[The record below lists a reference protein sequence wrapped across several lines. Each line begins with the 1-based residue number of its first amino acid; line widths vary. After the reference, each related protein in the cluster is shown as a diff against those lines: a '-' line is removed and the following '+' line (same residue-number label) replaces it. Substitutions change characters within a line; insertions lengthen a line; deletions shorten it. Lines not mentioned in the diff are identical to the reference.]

1 MACGNL
7 GVANDFNVF
16 VFGNH
21 TQSFVDSGGR
31 VAVGGNATYNSYGI
45 GVALTSSQ
53 TRADLIV
60 GGNMNITGGTNF
72 NGNSVISPTG
82 TIIKYTMTNNNG
94 VSGQPFRGAPVDF
107 AAAEQYLTCASSS
120 WGTLSPN
127 GTAFVNFGQIVL
139 QGNSPTLNIFTI
151 NGNNVAGSGVSLSSA
166 NGINIIAP
174 PGSTILVNITGT
186 SVGFGSYAIFR
197 NGGQST
203 AADGAFIMWN
213 FFQATNAFNLNLSI
227 KGSVLA
233 PFAAWSA
240 SGFGN
245 IDGTIVADS
254 LTNTTGSIEEHH
266 VPFTGCLPEVF
277 CTPRLSLTKTVN
289 GGSSVT
295 GPPGTPLIYVIT
307 VINTGAGKLSNIMV
321 TDPLLNFQ
329 QTIPELPA
337 GQSMQFT
344 ILSEIQ
350 PGLPGSSYLNT
361 VTAQSSLTP
370 PQSASVTIT
379 IQNRDV
385 TAVFRKSVQPTEAMH
400 GDTVVYTFTVDVPE
414 FVTLTNVHLVD
425 PILGIDM
432 TFPTFSGGVLLEVP
446 FVIPAN
452 APIGSNFVN
461 TATLTASNLPV
472 TLTDSA
478 SVFITET
485 PSVSLTKEA
494 DTATAI
500 PGQTIHYTLTVR
512 NESQATPLFNLV
524 LTDPLLQLNQTITKL
539 DPNTSVVFFG
549 MYTVPP
555 GTPAG
560 TIIHNTATLVSSLG
574 TETASTN
581 VLITPA
587 PLITITK
594 TPSTQLAP
602 PGATV
607 EYSIVVTNTGNI
619 PLTDVMITDP
629 ELSFSVTVPFLPVG
643 GQYVATVPFVI
654 PLGTPA
660 GTKLTNTA
668 VVITDQTP
676 AATANAEVTVA
687 AVFGLSVEK
696 TVDQATA
703 LPGETVH
710 FTLVVTNTSNTEIT
724 NVVISDP
731 LLQLNET
738 IPVMQENGTQI
749 YHIPFTIPIGTPAG
763 TLLTNTVSA
772 DSDQT
777 EPHSATVQVVIGAA
791 PSLALEKTV
800 TPASGLPGTPITYTF
815 TVTNTGNTLLT
826 QVRVQDPLL
835 GVDTTIPSIAIGGL
849 FAFDFPSVIPALPP
863 GTIVQN
869 VANAVA
875 TETPTPVFADAFI
888 TVGTPPTLTLTKTV
902 SAATALPGET
912 VIFTIT
918 LTNTSA
924 VTLTNVHL
932 VDPFFQIDYTYS
944 ALLSGDSRIITANFT
959 IPADTP
965 AGTVFVNEVTVSSD
979 QTPPV
984 SADASV
990 TTEAFFDMAVTKT
1003 VNIATALP
1011 GQTVV
1016 FTIEISNTGNA
1027 PLFNVQVSDP
1037 FLGFSTVISML
1048 LQDQVQTYLIPFT
1061 IPEDA
1066 EPGTVF
1072 TNTVVATSAQTGDRE
1087 ASSSVLV
1094 LPIPSGE
1101 IKVQKLVNTLT
1112 ANPGDTVFFTILVT
1126 NDSTG
1131 IVNDILITDPLLG
1144 ISETINELQ
1153 PSTLYALSVPYVV
1166 PLGTPAG
1173 TVITN
1178 TVTVEALGETQ
1189 EASVSVT
1196 VNAVP
1201 GLSITKT
1208 SDVQTASPGDV
1219 VNYTITVQNTGNAP
1233 LTNVTVTDATL
1244 GFATVIP
1251 ALAIG
1256 ASQVLNVAFVVPVL
1270 PPGTILTNTASATA
1284 DQVPTPVTAS
1294 TSISI
1299 GAPASVFLAK
1309 SVTPA
1314 TAAPGEI
1321 VTFTIVATNTSG
1333 SELTNVLM
1341 TDELLGLFI
1350 EAPIIAP
1357 GVSRT
1362 IVMNYT
1368 IPPGTPAGTVIPNV
1382 VTLTTDQTLPAS
1394 AVAAV
1399 TVTPGPAL
1407 TLQKIESQSSALPGD
1422 TVHYMIIV
1430 TNTGN
1435 VPLTNVHLTDALI
1448 GLDETITLLNPLNS
1462 FTIDIPFE
1470 VPLGLSAGA
1479 RVFNTV
1485 VGTSDQTETVEAMT
1499 NLTILPFYSVE
1510 VIKTALQSEVL
1521 PGGVITFKTTV
1532 TNTSNAPLTNVRL
1545 DDPLLNISETIQSL
1559 DIGESITLV
1568 ADYVVPR
1575 GTPANS
1581 FVTNVVTTVSSETP
1595 PATTIASVL
1604 VLPAPELSLTKLLPP
1619 IALPGQKL
1627 RMSLFFMNQGN
1638 VTLHNILLVDEPV
1651 GLSFHLDELIP
1662 GASELGYLW
1671 FIIPADAQPGSRIV
1685 NTAVISSNETGR
1697 VEASRTVNVVGLII
1711 EKSSSSLSVNVR
1723 DRITYNL
1730 IVRNPTPY
1738 PATNVVLRDPL
1749 PSEAVF
1755 VPGSVWV
1762 NGERL
1767 PDASPGS
1774 AGIPIGTIAAGAHA
1788 TVSFK
1793 ATVKEEPPG
1802 GKLDNQANASST
1814 FTDDGT
1820 TVRGTSLSNVWTVR
1834 VYDDEE

>member
-45 GVALTSSQ
+45 GSSLPVSQ

-60 GGNMNITGGTNF
+60 GGNMNITSGTNF
-72 NGNSVISPTG
+72 SGNSVISPSG
-82 TIIKYTMTNNNG
+82 TIINYTMTNNNG
-94 VSGQPFRGAPVDF
+94 VSGQPFRGTPVDF
-107 AAAEQYLTCASSS
+107 AAAEQYLTCASTT
-120 WGTLSPN
+120 WGNLSPN

-174 PGSTILVNITGT
+174 PGSTILVNISGT

-254 LTNTTGSIEEHH
+254 LTNTTGSIEEHN
-266 VPFTGCLPEVF
+266 VPFTGCLPEAL
-277 CTPRLSLTKTVN
+277 CTPRLTLTKTVN
-289 GGSSVT
+289 GGSSFT

-307 VINTGAGKLSNIMV
+307 VTNSGAGKLTNIMIS
-321 TDPLLNFQ
+321 DPLLNFQ

-350 PGLPGSSYLNT
+350 NGIPGSSYLNT

-385 TAVFRKSVQPTEAMH
+385 TAVFHKSVQPTEAMH

-414 FVTLTNVHLVD
+414 FVTLTNVRLVD
-425 PILGIDM
+425 PTLGIDM
-432 TFPTFSGGVLLEVP
+432 TFPTVTGGELLQVP

-452 APIGSNFVN
+452 IPVGSSFVN
-461 TATLTASNLPV
+461 TATLTAGNLPV

-478 SVFITET
+478 SVLVTET
-485 PSVSLTKEA
+485 PSVSLTKQA

-500 PGQTIHYTLTVR
+500 PGQIIHYTITVR

-524 LTDPLLQLNQTITKL
+524 LTDPLLQLNQTIAKL
-539 DPNTSVVFFG
+539 DPNTSVVFLG
-549 MYTVPP
+549 TYTVPA

-560 TIIHNTATLVSSLG
+560 TIIHNTATLVSQVG

-581 VLITPA
+581 VLVTPA

-607 EYSIVVTNTGNI
+607 EYSIAVTNTGNI

-629 ELSFSVTVPFLPVG
+629 ELSFSVTVPSLAVG
-643 GQYVATVPFVI
+643 GQYIATVPFVI

-676 AATANAEVTVA
+676 AATASAEVTVA

-696 TVDQATA
+696 TVDLATA
-703 LPGETVH
+703 LPGQTVH
-710 FTLVVTNTSNTEIT
+710 FTMVVTNTSNTEIT

-731 LLQLNET
+731 LLGISDT
-738 IPVMQENGTQI
+738 IPVMEENGTQI

-763 TLLTNTVSA
+763 TLLTNTVTA

-777 EPHSATVQVVIGAA
+777 EPHSATVQVVVGSA
-791 PSLALEKTV
+791 PSLTLDKTV
-800 TPASGLPGTPITYTF
+800 TPVSGLPGTPITYTF
-815 TVTNTGNTLLT
+815 TVTNTGNTPLT

-835 GVDTTIPSIAIGGL
+835 GVDTTIPNIAIGGQST
-849 FAFDFPSVIPALPP
+849 FDFPSVIPALPS

-869 VANAVA
+869 VANAVS
-875 TETPTPVFADAFI
+875 TETPTPVFAEAFI

-902 SAATALPGET
+902 SEATALPGET
-912 VIFTIT
+912 VVFTIT

-932 VDPFFQIDYTYS
+932 VDPFFQIDYTFG
-944 ALLSGDSRIITANFT
+944 ALQSGDSRVITGNLT
-959 IPADTP
+959 IPAGTP
-965 AGTVFVNEVTVSSD
+965 AGTVFENVVTVSSD
-979 QTPPV
+979 QTPPI

-990 TTEAFFDMAVTKT
+990 TTEAFYDMAVNKT
-1003 VNIATALP
+1003 VNVATALP
-1011 GQTVV
+1011 GQTIV
-1016 FTIEISNTGNA
+1016 FTLAVVNTGNA

-1037 FLGFSTVISML
+1037 FLGYSTVISVL
-1048 LQDQVQTYLIPFT
+1048 LQGQEQTCTIPYT

-1066 EPGTVF
+1066 EPGTIF
-1072 TNTVVATSAQTGDRE
+1072 TNTVLATSAQTGDRV

-1094 LPIPSGE
+1094 LPIPVGE
-1101 IKVQKLVNTLT
+1101 IKVQKLVSTLT
-1112 ANPGDTVFFTILVT
+1112 ASPGETIFYTILVF

-1131 IVNDILITDPLLG
+1131 VVNDVQLTDPLLG
-1144 ISETINELQ
+1144 ISETIAEIQ
-1153 PSTLYALSVPYVV
+1153 PNSLYTLSVPYVV
-1166 PLGTPAG
+1166 PPGTPAG

-1189 EASVSVT
+1189 EVSVNVT
-1196 VNAVP
+1196 VTAVP

-1208 SDVQTASPGDV
+1208 SDVQTAIPGDI

-1233 LTNVTVTDATL
+1233 LTNVSVTDTTL

-1256 ASQVLNVAFVVPVL
+1256 ASQALNVPFVVPAL

-1299 GAPASVFLAK
+1299 GEPASVFLSK

-1333 SELTNVLM
+1333 DELTNVLM
-1341 TDELLGLFI
+1341 TDDLLGLFI

-1357 GVSRT
+1357 GVTRT

-1382 VTLTTDQTLPAS
+1382 VTLTSDQTLPAT
-1394 AVAAV
+1394 AVASV
-1399 TVTPGPAL
+1399 TVTAGPAL
-1407 TLQKIESQSSALPGD
+1407 TVEKIESQSFARPGD
-1422 TVHYMIIV
+1422 TVSYTIIV

-1435 VPLTNVHLTDALI
+1435 VPLTNIHLTDILL
-1448 GLDETITLLNPLNS
+1448 GFDETIAQLNPQNTFRINVP
-1462 FTIDIPFE
+1462 FT
-1470 VPLGLSAGA
+1470 VPLGLPAGA

-1485 VGTSDQTETVEAMT
+1485 VATSDQTEAVEDMT
-1499 NLTILPFYSVE
+1499 NLTISPVYSIDV
-1510 VIKTALQSEVL
+1510 VKSAVQSEVL
-1521 PGGVITFKTTV
+1521 PGAVITFETTV
-1532 TNTSNAPLTNVRL
+1532 TNTSNAPLTNVTL
-1545 DDPLLNISETIQSL
+1545 EDPLLNISETIASL
-1559 DIGESITLV
+1559 ASGESITLV
-1568 ADYVVPR
+1568 ADYTVPE
-1575 GTPANS
+1575 GTPAYS
-1581 FVTNVVTTVSSETP
+1581 FVTNVVTAVSSETP
-1595 PATTIASVL
+1595 PATTSSSVL
-1604 VLPAPELSLTKLLPP
+1604 VLPDPRLSLTKLLPT
-1619 IALPGQKL
+1619 IGLPGQKL
-1627 RMSLFFMNQGN
+1627 RMSLYFVNQGN

-1651 GLSFHLDELIP
+1651 SLSFHLEELIP
-1662 GASELGYLW
+1662 GASELGFLW
-1671 FIIPADAQPGSRIV
+1671 FIIPTDAQPGSRIV

-1697 VEASRTVNVVGLII
+1697 TEASRTVNVVGLII
-1711 EKSSSSLSVNVR
+1711 EKSSSALSVNVR
-1723 DRITYNL
+1723 DRISYNL

-1738 PATNVVLRDPL
+1738 LATNVVLRDPL

-1762 NGERL
+1762 NGEHIAN
-1767 PDASPGS
+1767 ASPAS
-1774 AGIPIGTIAAGAHA
+1774 GIPIGTIAAGAYA

-1793 ATVKEEPPG
+1793 AMVKEEPAG
-1802 GKLDNQANASST
+1802 GKLDNQANASFT
-1814 FTDDGT
+1814 FTDGGT
-1820 TVRGTSLSNVWTVR
+1820 TVSGTSLSNVWTVR
-1834 VYDDEE
+1834 VYDEEE